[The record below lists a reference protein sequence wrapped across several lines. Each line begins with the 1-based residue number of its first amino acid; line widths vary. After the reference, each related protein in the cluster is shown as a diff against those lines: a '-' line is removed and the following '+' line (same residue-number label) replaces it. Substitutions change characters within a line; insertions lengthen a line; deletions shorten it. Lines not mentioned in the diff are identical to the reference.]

1 MRRLS
6 FALAGLFLL
15 LPLHLALARG
25 NHRFAIDQQWKREQ
39 ACQER
44 QDKRFKSIEGQGER
58 LIKQN
63 PGKTGPEGSNHR
75 RGF

>member
-1 MRRLS
+1 MRRLI
-6 FALAGLFLL
+6 FALAGLLLL

-25 NHRFAIDQQWKREQ
+25 NLRFAIDQQWKREQ
-39 ACQER
+39 ACQQK
-44 QDKRFKSIEGQGER
+44 QDKCFKSLEVQGDR

-63 PGKTGPEGSNHR
+63 PGRTGPEGSNHR